1 MEVNKK
7 ELKEQEIRTL
17 FITPALQQKGW
28 AVSVNM
34 REEYYFTDGRVLVVG
49 NQHSVAEGKK
59 ADYLLYHKGKPI
71 AVVEAKDNKHAVGG
85 GIQQAMEYAQILDL
99 KFAYSCNG
107 DAFLEHD
114 FITGKETEIKL
125 EDFPTEEEQFQ
136 AYKQAVQ
143 MMAGKKVII
152 RTLDIGADKQVDYF
166 NLGNED
172 NPALG
177 YRAIRICL
185 TQPDIF
191 KTQLRAILR
200 ASAYGNM
207 SVMFPMITD
216 VEEVKQAKLI
226 LEKIKNELK
235 DEKIPFNEEIKI
247 GVMIETPAAVMI
259 SGELAREADFFSI
272 GTNDLTQLTLGMDRT
287 NSRLERFYNTHH
299 PALLKMIRIIANNIH
314 LEGKKIALCGD
325 LAADLSLTEK
335 FIQMGID
342 ELSVAP
348 NQVLALRKK
357 IREIQ

>member
-1 MEVNKK
+1 
-7 ELKEQEIRTL
+7 
-17 FITPALQQKGW
+17 
-28 AVSVNM
+28 
-34 REEYYFTDGRVLVVG
+34 
-49 NQHSVAEGKK
+49 
-59 ADYLLYHKGKPI
+59 
-71 AVVEAKDNKHAVGG
+71 
-85 GIQQAMEYAQILDL
+85 
-99 KFAYSCNG
+99 
-107 DAFLEHD
+107 
-114 FITGKETEIKL
+114 
-125 EDFPTEEEQFQ
+125 
-136 AYKQAVQ
+136 
-143 MMAGKKVII
+143 
-152 RTLDIGADKQVDYF
+152 
-166 NLGNED
+166 
-172 NPALG
+172 
-177 YRAIRICL
+177 
-185 TQPDIF
+185 
-191 KTQLRAILR
+191 
-200 ASAYGNM
+200 
-207 SVMFPMITD
+207 MFPMITD

-259 SGELAREADFFSI
+259 SGE
-272 GTNDLTQLTLGMDRT
+272 LTQLTLGMDRT